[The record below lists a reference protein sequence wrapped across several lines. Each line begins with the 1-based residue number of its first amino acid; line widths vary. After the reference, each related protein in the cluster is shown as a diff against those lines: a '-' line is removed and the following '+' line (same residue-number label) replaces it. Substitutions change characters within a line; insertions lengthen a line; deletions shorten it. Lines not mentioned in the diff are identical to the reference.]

1 MIISNDLIIY
11 QKMKF
16 AMKFT
21 IKLFKQGTIIQT
33 ETLWEKIPSWKSIEF
48 GMTRY
53 KQKIEKISRYKTTH
67 LLQIWFFCLVS
78 KTGQKMS
85 KSEFVTTHVRIM
97 VTITFT

>member
-21 IKLFKQGTIIQT
+21 IKLFKHGTIIQT

-48 GMTRY
+48 GMTL
-53 KQKIEKISRYKTTH
+53 T
-67 LLQIWFFCLVS
+67 
-78 KTGQKMS
+78 
-85 KSEFVTTHVRIM
+85 
-97 VTITFT
+97 